1 MPLKEANLGKRSCC
15 VQLGF
20 VPVTAGQRDAKDC
33 GRTVI
38 SKVAAA
44 QLGQG
49 SDWRP

>member
-1 MPLKEANLGKRSCC
+1 MLLKEVNLGKRSCY

-20 VPVTAGQRDAKDC
+20 LPVTAGERDAKDC

-44 QLGQG
+44 QPG
-49 SDWRP
+49 